1 MPANTNEFLQRIR
14 TIMPDLKIEHF
25 ELNQEGTLNDV
36 VIVNQDLVFRFA
48 KNEAYA
54 RTLQT
59 EIKILDFI
67 RPRLDIRVPAPTY
80 TSADCMV
87 YPLLPGQPLLRK
99 ALDSLDQD
107 AQQRIADQLG
117 DFLIQLHS
125 LDTANSQEEIPL
137 SRAPY
142 TQEDCKSLR
151 NDVREKIY
159 PLLQKD
165 QIEWAED
172 LFNGVLEKPEI
183 FEFDNAFIHG
193 DLASY
198 HILFDGRDEK
208 ITGVFDFG
216 MAGFGDPANDIGN
229 LINFYGESFVRK
241 MGTAYPELQSF
252 LPRARYYAQ
261 ALELEW
267 ILRGLESGEAFWFTA
282 HLGRARDIL
291 S

>member
-1 MPANTNEFLQRIR
+1 MPANTIEFLQRIR
-14 TIMPDLKIEHF
+14 TIMPDLRIEHF
-25 ELNQEGTLNDV
+25 EINQEGTLNNV

-59 EIKILDFI
+59 EIRILDFI
-67 RPRLDIRVPAPTY
+67 RPKLDIRVPAPIY

-99 ALDSLDQD
+99 AMGSLDQN

-117 DFLIQLHS
+117 NFLIQLHS
-125 LDTANSQEEIPL
+125 LDTSSSPEEIPL

-142 TQEDCKSLR
+142 TQGDCMSLR

-165 QIEWAED
+165 QIEWAEE
-172 LFNGVLEKPEI
+172 LFNGVLENPDIFNFKPS
-183 FEFDNAFIHG
+183 FIHG

-198 HILFDGRDEK
+198 HILFDERDGK

-216 MAGFGDPANDIGN
+216 MAGIGDQANDFGN
-229 LINFYGESFVRK
+229 LINFYGETFVRK
-241 MGTAYPELQSF
+241 ISPTYPGLQNY
-252 LPRARYYAQ
+252 LPRSRYYAQ